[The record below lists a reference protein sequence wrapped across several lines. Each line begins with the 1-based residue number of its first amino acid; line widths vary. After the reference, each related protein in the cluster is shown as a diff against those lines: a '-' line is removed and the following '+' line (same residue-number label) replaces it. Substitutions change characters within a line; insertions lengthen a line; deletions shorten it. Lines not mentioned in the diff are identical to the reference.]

1 MQKIALII
9 ILLALT
15 QSPIQAQNLLSG
27 SVVSIGDGDTI
38 TINQNS
44 QKIKI
49 TADFE
54 QTHHKIK

>member
-15 QSPIQAQNLLSG
+15 QSPIQAQNLPSG

-38 TINQNS
+38 TINQNG
-44 QKIKI
+44 QNIKI
-49 TADFE
+49 GSVLNL
-54 QTHHKIK
+54 

>member
-27 SVVSIGDGDTI
+27 SVVSIGDGDGYQLKTGQP
-38 TINQNS
+38 TL
-44 QKIKI
+44 KG
-49 TADFE
+49 F
-54 QTHHKIK
+54 

>member
-38 TINQNS
+38 TINQNG
-44 QKIKI
+44 QNIKI
-49 TADFE
+49 RLGCVDTV
-54 QTHHKIK
+54 